1 MHACG
6 GMPSLLQHCCYNQLI
21 LPLSTV
27 AHVPHAGRHQLGLKQ
42 QQQPEQRTPSP
53 FSLLPNDLLGQVLEM
68 IPAPN
73 VKSAETDP
81 SSLSARA
88 ACRWLRDAFD
98 SCNAHLVLVGAA
110 AAGSKD
116 SAQRRSYHALLQR
129 LIARTSSLSSLS
141 IKDWE
146 NGRELLK
153 LSVPWGRLK
162 ELDLSGTTCQDLEYV
177 WRPEKLQAFGPLAL
191 CSALGELAIF
201 SGSLFLSQPD
211 TLPFRSTL
219 RNLRLLYP
227 SNNELGRIAPL
238 FTALQQLTL
247 LGSEDKLDLIRLTTC
262 TGLRQLTLRLDD
274 FDDVSGM
281 SSLTSL
287 TQLTSLKLFEC
298 HSSLRDLEPIAQLS
312 SLRHLVL
319 TGAHCVTDLSPLG
332 SLRSSLERLIITE
345 GFFIL
350 ASSLAP
356 CLSSCTLLRH
366 IDVRGDD
373 EDEQDHSFNLSA
385 LSACVLLEH
394 LHLGNYG
401 VTGSLEPLLPCT
413 RLQRLSLMA
422 SRVTALAPLS
432 SLVELHLSCCEEL
445 RNLSPLT
452 ACVSLSS
459 LKVYECR
466 RVKSVSPLAACIQLR
481 DLRLSGCGKITS
493 LKPIAAC
500 AKLVCL
506 QLIGCSRIKSLAPLS
521 ACRVLEELRLGEC
534 NSLASLEP
542 LQACTALQ
550 RLNLSGLAKPM
561 NLASLAACPSLQRLG
576 LYECCSSM
584 DLAPLLSCFQ
594 LEQLPDPLRFCILRR
609 RAPSPS

>member
-1 MHACG
+1 MW
-6 GMPSLLQHCCYNQLI
+6 
-21 LPLSTV
+21 
-27 AHVPHAGRHQLGLKQ
+27 AHVPHAGCRQPGIQ
-42 QQQPEQRTPSP
+42 QQELRTPSP
-53 FSLLPNDLLGQVLEM
+53 FSLLPNELLGQVFEM

-73 VKSAETDP
+73 VEIAEMDP
-81 SSLSARA
+81 STLSARA

-98 SCNAHLVLVGAA
+98 SCNTHLVLVGAA
-110 AAGSKD
+110 AAGFKG
-116 SAQRRSYHALLQR
+116 SAQHQSYHALLRR

-422 SRVTALAPLS
+422 SRVTALAPLTS
-432 SLVELHLSCCEEL
+432 VTSLVELLLSCCNDL
-445 RNLSPLT
+445 RDLSPLT

-459 LKVYECR
+459 LKLFHCPQ
-466 RVKSVSPLAACIQLR
+466 VKSLAPLAACKQLKVVQ
-481 DLRLSGCGKITS
+481 LSGCSKINS
-493 LKPIAAC
+493 LKPISAC
-500 AKLVCL
+500 TKLASL
-506 QLIGCSRIKSLAPLS
+506 KLHGCSRIKSLAPLS
-521 ACRVLEELRLGEC
+521 ACRVLEKLQLGEC
-534 NSLASLEP
+534 TSLVSLKP
-542 LQACTALQ
+542 LKACTALQ
-550 RLNLSGLAKPM
+550 RLTLNGLTRPIGLAP
-561 NLASLAACPSLQRLG
+561 LAACPSLQQLDMNG
-576 LYECCSSM
+576 CCSSM
-584 DLAPLLSCFQ
+584 DIAPLQSCFH
-594 LEQLPDPLRFCILRR
+594 LSKQLPDPFNCCTWRR
-609 RAPSPS
+609 RAASLT